1 LIISGDGLMHEFVNS
16 KACGKI
22 PVSHIPAGSGNA
34 FAKTHT
40 MEAGEE
46 CTTEISAFLAVKGKT
61 KPFNAFKVEL

>member
-1 LIISGDGLMHEFVNS
+1 MHEFVNS

-40 MEAGEE
+40 MEA
-46 CTTEISAFLAVKGKT
+46 A
-61 KPFNAFKVEL
+61 